1 MIHFWRSALGAMGYT
16 TVLVTTKVMVSTGTI
31 ALARSQWARQA
42 ALGLL
47 LAVSALCAGPV
58 AAEALR
64 VCIPDDTPPY
74 SWREKGAEQG
84 FDVAVAQRL
93 AAALKRDLS
102 LFWYDNEYDRESD
115 GTLGVNALLSAG
127 LCEVV
132 AGYTLY
138 APALGKPWASV
149 ARTPGYRGA
158 KPPRQRPW
166 ITLGTTIPSRAYH
179 SAQLALIVGPAT
191 AGRTVDSLADLSGMK
206 LGTVAGSMGGT
217 ILRGYRKGIYLKDS
231 VSLQS
236 IVDPLDGLEAG
247 RFAATLTDVHSLD
260 AWRVKHP
267 QNHLTL
273 TTYRHPAAFNIG
285 FVALAGSERLVRQ
298 LNDAIAA
305 LLAVNELANLAAAN
319 AMTWMAP
326 VEPQVAID
334 RSIAQLI
341 EMAENRQ

>member
-217 ILRGYRKGIYLKDS
+217 ILRVLPDGRVVWRTDS
-231 VSLQS
+231 GVELTSL
-236 IVDPLDGLEAG
+236 PE
-247 RFAATLTDVHSLD
+247 SLI
-260 AWRVKHP
+260 R
-267 QNHLTL
+267 
-273 TTYRHPAAFNIG
+273 
-285 FVALAGSERLVRQ
+285 
-298 LNDAIAA
+298 
-305 LLAVNELANLAAAN
+305 
-319 AMTWMAP
+319 
-326 VEPQVAID
+326 EPNQ
-334 RSIAQLI
+334 
-341 EMAENRQ
+341 